1 MSKQI
6 TEYQTKEKE
15 KNIVVPAALTYD
27 KGAPKIETKPI
38 PLAAP
43 KPTEQKPEAKPIPK
57 ETQIILKGLQQI
69 ENSFADIEGVIFGM
83 RQQIMQLYT
92 TVDYKHISYAFQP
105 ELAAMLNFEQKE
117 NYWIIK
123 PKSFLGGDL
132 FGDIAEI
139 VRGLGGEYISAGKDS
154 HFRVKIN

>member
-1 MSKQI
+1 MQTTIEKTKQP
-6 TEYQTKEKE
+6 QQEK
-15 KNIVVPAALTYD
+15 LTATP
-27 KGAPKIETKPI
+27 APKIEVQPI
-38 PLAAP
+38 SAAAA
-43 KPTEQKPEAKPIPK
+43 KPTNKPVEQKQEPKPIPK

-69 ENSFADIEGVIFGM
+69 ENSLGDIQGVIFGM

-92 TVDYKHISYAFQP
+92 NVDYKHISYAFQP
-105 ELAAMLNFEQKE
+105 DLADKLNFEQKD

-123 PKSFLGGDL
+123 PKGFLGGDL